1 MNNDDIKRNRH
12 KEFMQFLG
20 MCAAFDIDFSDVFNN
35 SIKEESQELFTDD
48 EKEND
53 KTIKKTYPN

>member
-1 MNNDDIKRNRH
+1 MR
-12 KEFMQFLG
+12 
-20 MCAAFDIDFSDVFNN
+20 ASFDIDFSDVFNN